1 MVFGTALKCILHLS
15 QTNHCYV
22 GSYNNN
28 NNNSN
33 NNNVSYFYSAN
44 WHMNMMKCALKFW
57 RKSNQHCPNHYFAII
72 IHKSNQIKSKLMSNF
87 GF

>member
-1 MVFGTALKCILHLS
+1 MLFGTALKCILPSS
-15 QTNHCYV
+15 QTNHCYI
-22 GSYNNN
+22 GSD
-28 NNNSN
+28 N

-72 IHKSNQIKSKLMSNF
+72 IHKSNQN
-87 GF
+87 